1 MSIHDPVGRQQVTVI
16 SAAAKRS
23 VLALVCLVA
32 AAGCSV
38 EETGPRAANPCA
50 IADPSGERDLLRQ
63 ITGSGDFDTH
73 VNSTTAHLVDSLK
86 ADLRASSFW
95 TSPWLM
101 CGYVPAQRKSGG
113 RVQLQVRWQSVEYK
127 EQLPKDSVP
136 VEVNGAVGRADDI
149 GSLLRVRCDM
159 PGDLR
164 SQSDKALLTVEGSFG
179 IRAPRTDMTQADRD
193 RQTAFTYLMARR
205 VTEALGCENKPLK
218 RAPVVKQLPMPTP
231 TPTPTPAS

>member
-1 MSIHDPVGRQQVTVI
+1 MTAIA
-16 SAAAKRS
+16 AAAKRS

-38 EETGPRAANPCA
+38 EESGPRAADPCA

-63 ITGSGDFDTH
+63 ITGSGDFDTRI
-73 VNSTTAHLVDSLK
+73 NATTEHLVDSLK
-86 ADLRASSFW
+86 TDLRTLPS
-95 TSPWLM
+95 SPWLM
-101 CGYVPAQRKSGG
+101 CGYVPAQRKDGG
-113 RVQLQVRWQSVEYK
+113 RVQLQVRWQPQDQR
-127 EQLPKDSVP
+127 EQLPKGSMP
-136 VEVNGAVGRADDI
+136 FEVNGAVGRADDI
-149 GSLLRVRCDM
+149 GSVLRVRCDM

-164 SQSDKALLTVEGSFG
+164 GLSDRALLSVEGSFG

-218 RAPVVKQLPMPTP
+218 RAPVVKQLPLPSPSPT
-231 TPTPTPAS
+231 S